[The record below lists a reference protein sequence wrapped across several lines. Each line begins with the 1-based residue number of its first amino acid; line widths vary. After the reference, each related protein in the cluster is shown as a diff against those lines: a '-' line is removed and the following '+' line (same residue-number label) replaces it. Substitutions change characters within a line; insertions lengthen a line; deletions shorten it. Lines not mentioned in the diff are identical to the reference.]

1 MWMQMVNM
9 VLEVAAGLVA
19 GTCLLRFVM
28 QWQRISFQQPLGRFV
43 FAVTDWL
50 VLPLRKVIP
59 AVSGWDLSS
68 LLAAWLVKIFQYLL
82 LWLFAGDRGQQ
93 LVQYLLQWLG
103 ADRPVALG
111 LLPLVSLVGLA
122 QLVVSALGALVLV
135 LALMSWVNPG
145 SPMHALS
152 ERLCSPFLR
161 PFRRWIPLI
170 GGVDLSPI
178 ALLLVL
184 QMLGMVLA
192 QLQMSWMY

>member
-1 MWMQMVNM
+1 MQMVNM
-9 VLEVAAGLVA
+9 VLEVVAGLVA

-50 VLPLRKVIP
+50 VLPLRKVVP

-68 LLAAWLVKIFQYLL
+68 LLAAWLVKLVQFAL
-82 LWLFAGDRGQQ
+82 LWFLAGGRGQ
-93 LVQYLLQWLG
+93 
-103 ADRPVALG
+103 LG
-111 LLPLVSLVGLA
+111 LLPLVALMGLA

-184 QMLGMVLA
+184 QLLGIVLA

>member
-1 MWMQMVNM
+1 MWLQMVNM
-9 VLEVAAGLVA
+9 VLEVVAGLVA

-50 VLPLRKVIP
+50 VLPLRKVVP

-68 LLAAWLVKIFQYLL
+68 LLAAWLVKLAQFGV
-82 LWLFAGDRGQQ
+82 LWFLAGGRGQ
-93 LVQYLLQWLG
+93 
-103 ADRPVALG
+103 LG
-111 LLPLVSLVGLA
+111 LLPLVGLVGLA

-135 LALMSWVNPG
+135 LAIMSWVNPG

-178 ALLLVL
+178 ALLLLL
-184 QMLGMVLA
+184 QLLGIVLA